1 MLDYYVRVDVLE
13 LNTELWDESFKDSAA
28 KVKRLFGPDC
38 REVSWSLSA
47 EYLDWSSKDPT
58 LNGRGF
64 FSECDAVSDLLFS
77 SSLSL
82 FLESKDGFTGLV
94 LKPVE
99 LK

>member
-13 LNTELWDESFKDSAA
+13 LNTELCDESFKDSAA

-64 FSECDAVSDLLFS
+64 FSECDVSDLLFS

-82 FLESKDGFTGLV
+82 FLESKDGFTGLD